1 MNIRTERIAM
11 TDAGRDG
18 ADRGADLLTRV
29 LAGVPGREIR
39 ALKDTGWG
47 ELILPAPGENP
58 GKTAEGLRVLGI
70 CSATGGFLTFETLKL
85 LERRLPGKV
94 NIVGMVTDDPVDS
107 RARIT
112 KKRRFWR
119 YYTPDEQEEYEK
131 GIIESAITF
140 GVPCYTGEVKCDGF
154 RRLLAEWDPELI
166 IVTAFGQLID
176 APIIHYPAFGIYNVH
191 PADLLNHHGAGPQ
204 PWEDLI
210 ARKSDTTRTAI
221 IQVSEKFDAGSVIG
235 ESSPINIRLSDGS
248 LTDDV
253 LMLAEKTMV
262 PVDHMVAEL
271 LLEVIRRKDDDRTGP
286 VERIDFGS
294 LFTPE
299 FRRKLMEP
307 IDPSK
312 RGRLLP
318 LPSDELRFNF

>member
-1 MNIRTERIAM
+1 MIDET
-11 TDAGRDG
+11 RDV
-18 ADRGADLLTRV
+18 ADRREDLLTGV

-39 ALKDTGWG
+39 TLKDTGWG
-47 ELILPAPGENP
+47 YLMLPAAAENP

-85 LERRLPGKV
+85 LESRLPGKV

-119 YYTPDEQEEYEK
+119 YYTPEEQEEYER
-131 GIIESAITF
+131 GIIESALTF

-154 RRLLAEWDPELI
+154 RKLLAEWDPEFI
-166 IVTAFGQLID
+166 IVTGFGQLID
-176 APIIHYPAFGIYNVH
+176 GPVIDYPAFGIYNVQ

-204 PWEDLI
+204 PWEDLV
-210 ARKSDTTRTAI
+210 ARRADTTRTAI
-221 IQVSEKFDAGSVIG
+221 IQVSKEIDAGSVVG
-235 ESSPINIRLSDGS
+235 ESSTINIRMADGS

-253 LMLAEKTMV
+253 LMVAEKTMV

-271 LLEVIRRKDDDRTGP
+271 LLEVLRRRDEGKIGP
-286 VERIDFGS
+286 VEHIDFES

-299 FRRKLMEP
+299 FRSRLMEP
-307 IDPSK
+307 IEPSK
-312 RGRLLP
+312 RGHLLP
-318 LPSDELRFNF
+318 LPSNELRFHF